1 MFFMFFKNVITKSLF
16 LFFLGS
22 FIGLSAM
29 DTPSIQSVFG
39 HRLRLKN
46 FTPNRLFVEVEKT
59 SGEQWRALVDTYQSI
74 DLGSINDDFNQIT
87 IIKHQTNLMYDSEIA
102 IPVDRIDQIKRSQFI
117 PENNTLYC
125 IVTSQDDVYSCK
137 FECTNCEKNKFQALP
152 SNPSDHSYLDVLGLY
167 EVFSQEDVIAR
178 ADRLFQEWNPE
189 FYTQDKEYDQ
199 IKRVQEYIKL
209 AKSFLLHALQVST
222 QEEAS
227 TSSVASTS
235 TQTEEL
241 TGIMERLTLSI
252 PYSQAPQPAPST
264 CPPAPS
270 PYPEEVESQ
279 KPLQQTIDESYFRQL
294 LERVRENVSVY
305 TEQRKPNPANNT
317 MLLSVFRLKQPI
329 IPFEELF
336 ELINRCIKTFDDQIR
351 INVDDK
357 TSYVQKQFID
367 SDSII
372 NITGDIHGSI
382 HSLIRIIDDA
392 LQNINAKTKFV
403 FLGDYTD
410 RGLFGTEVLALL
422 MCLKI
427 IRWDSV
433 FLIRGNHES
442 YEMNSDGGWAAIQ
455 NNEAAFKTEL
465 EAKYGLEA
473 GNKLLLHF
481 NELYKRLPLAVYL
494 GTNKDTMAQFC
505 HGGLQPGFNPQ
516 EFLSGPKSIQGLRF
530 GGNFSSYFN
539 GFVWGDFY
547 LKNNQVIQDVSLR
560 GDDLD
565 FIQNISNVMTSNPEE
580 QSPECTGIK
589 AIFRGHQHIGCGLKM
604 FPRDVDESLKK
615 YDTEVGLM
623 PIPWYQVMGRE
634 RIRFEDS
641 WVGENVR
648 GQDGAEYTKWKIR
661 ICRFTPIYTFSTA
674 TEHGMAEETFYGIL
688 HTAENFNDWM
698 LEPIAIINEI
708 TE

>member
-252 PYSQAPQPAPST
+252 PYSQA
-264 CPPAPS
+264 
-270 PYPEEVESQ
+270 
-279 KPLQQTIDESYFRQL
+279 LNLLRQL
-294 LERVRENVSVY
+294 VHRLHPHI
-305 TEQRKPNPANNT
+305 RKKWNHK
-317 MLLSVFRLKQPI
+317 SHFSK
-329 IPFEELF
+329 
-336 ELINRCIKTFDDQIR
+336 
-351 INVDDK
+351 
-357 TSYVQKQFID
+357 
-367 SDSII
+367 
-372 NITGDIHGSI
+372 
-382 HSLIRIIDDA
+382 
-392 LQNINAKTKFV
+392 
-403 FLGDYTD
+403 
-410 RGLFGTEVLALL
+410 LL
-422 MCLKI
+422 MK
-427 IRWDSV
+427 
-433 FLIRGNHES
+433 
-442 YEMNSDGGWAAIQ
+442 
-455 NNEAAFKTEL
+455 
-465 EAKYGLEA
+465 
-473 GNKLLLHF
+473 
-481 NELYKRLPLAVYL
+481 
-494 GTNKDTMAQFC
+494 
-505 HGGLQPGFNPQ
+505 
-516 EFLSGPKSIQGLRF
+516 
-530 GGNFSSYFN
+530 
-539 GFVWGDFY
+539 
-547 LKNNQVIQDVSLR
+547 VI
-560 GDDLD
+560 
-565 FIQNISNVMTSNPEE
+565 FAN
-580 QSPECTGIK
+580 
-589 AIFRGHQHIGCGLKM
+589 
-604 FPRDVDESLKK
+604 
-615 YDTEVGLM
+615 Y
-623 PIPWYQVMGRE
+623 
-634 RIRFEDS
+634 
-641 WVGENVR
+641 
-648 GQDGAEYTKWKIR
+648 WK
-661 ICRFTPIYTFSTA
+661 
-674 TEHGMAEETFYGIL
+674 E
-688 HTAENFNDWM
+688 
-698 LEPIAIINEI
+698 
-708 TE
+708 